1 MILDSKLYKKVK
13 VIKII
18 QWFNKK
24 IKIILIKIL
33 I

>member
-13 VIKII
+13 VIQII
-18 QWFNKK
+18 QWYNKK
-24 IKIILIKIL
+24 IKIILIIIL

>member
-18 QWFNKK
+18 QWSNKK
-24 IKIILIKIL
+24 IKTILIIILI
-33 I
+33 